1 MSTEGIDEQ
10 IIGRLLPLGITS
22 RIFKKY
28 FIYFR
33 EREREKE
40 HTSERESMRESTHKH
55 GGGVEGEVDSP
66 LSRELHVG
74 LDPRTL

>member
-40 HTSERESMRESTHKH
+40 HTSERESTHKH

>member
-22 RIFKKY
+22 RIYKKY
-28 FIYFR
+28 FIYVR

-40 HTSERESMRESTHKH
+40 HTRERERAHKH